1 MNPIEGMWC
10 HLKQYVRKHND
21 QTFNKM
27 VTLINDSRS
36 NFVEKHVYVKLFRR
50 FWKTLN
56 AYNEGKDY
64 KEVLTMFFSNLCK
77 DTVISHRKITNTN
90 IDN

>member
-27 VTLINDSRS
+27 VALIHDSRL
-36 NFVEKHVYVKLFRR
+36 NFVEKNVYMKLFRR
-50 FWKTLN
+50 FWKTLH

-64 KEVLTMFFSNLCK
+64 KEVLTMFFSSLCK
-77 DTVISHRKITNTN
+77 DTIISHRAITNSS